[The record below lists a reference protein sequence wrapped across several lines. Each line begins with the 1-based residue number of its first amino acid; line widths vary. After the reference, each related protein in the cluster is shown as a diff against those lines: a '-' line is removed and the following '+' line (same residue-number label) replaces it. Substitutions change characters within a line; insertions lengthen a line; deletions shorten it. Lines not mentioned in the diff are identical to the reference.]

1 MIRLAA
7 AGGGVL
13 PMTLARR
20 TFGPRS
26 RGQGLVEFALV
37 LPLLLLLLV
46 IAVDFGRAYVGW
58 INLNLAAREAA
69 NFAALNPRGWVG
81 EGDGS
86 IQTRYAEIVANETT
100 QINCAL
106 PVPVPAPSFPSGAA
120 LGGAAVV
127 ELGCSFDPI
136 TPLVSAIVGDAVQI
150 GASAVFPIRTGAVA
164 QLPTSGGG
172 GGVNPIPV
180 ANFAGDQ
187 LVGVAPLTVSFTDLS
202 SNAPEQ
208 WAWTFG
214 DGGISANQ
222 NPIHV
227 YQTSGTYTVSLVA
240 SNVNGSDPETKL
252 AYITV
257 TEPPPGPAADFTF
270 SPTTGE
276 APLDVSFTDAS
287 TGDPVSWAWD
297 FGDGGATSDQQNPS
311 HRYDDDGTY
320 VIRLTV
326 TNAEGSN
333 FVEKTITVSAPV
345 CIVPNFAGVKKSAA
359 TDVWTDAGFTGPI
372 TFLDAFSNDDYKI
385 YYQSLPG
392 GTTPADGCSASI
404 EVGPK

>member
-1 MIRLAA
+1 
-7 AGGGVL
+7 
-13 PMTLARR
+13 MTHARQPSR
-20 TFGPRS
+20 DASP

-46 IAVDFGRAYVGW
+46 TAIDFGRAYLGW

-69 NFAALNPRGWVG
+69 NFAALNPRAWVG
-81 EGDGS
+81 GGDEEL
-86 IQTRYAEIVANETT
+86 QDRYAELVTNDTT
-100 QINCAL
+100 SINCTM
-106 PVPVPAPSFPSGAA
+106 PAAIPGPTFPSGAV

-150 GASAVFPIRTGAVA
+150 SASAVFPIRTGAIA

-187 LVGVAPLTVSFTDLS
+187 LVGVAPLMVTFTDLS

-222 NPIHV
+222 NPLHL
-227 YQTSGTYTVSLVA
+227 YADSGTYTVSMTA
-240 SNVNGSDPETKL
+240 SNVNGSDTEIKL

-257 TEPPPGPAADFTF
+257 TEPPPGPTADFTF

-276 APLDVSFTDAS
+276 APLDVSFVDAS
-287 TGDPVSWAWD
+287 SGDPVSWAWD
-297 FGDGGATSDQQNPS
+297 FGDGATSNLPNPS
-311 HRYDDDGTY
+311 HRFDEDMTY
-320 VIRLTV
+320 VVRLTV
-326 TNAEGSN
+326 TNPEGSS
-333 FVEKTITVSAPV
+333 FVEKTITVVAPV

-359 TDVWTDAGFTGPI
+359 TEVWTDAGFTGDI
-372 TFLDAFSNDDYKI
+372 VFLDASSNDDYKI
-385 YYQSLPG
+385 DYQSLPG
-392 GTTPADGCSASI
+392 GTIPAEGCAASI